1 MLKEK
6 RIAILISLLVIM
18 LVVAGCGS
26 SKEDTSSPESS
37 TEKNSQIEIEGSIAD
52 WVSSDVDEL
61 SEEIAGQIT
70 EVPIAKNIA
79 ATAIKTAMLARLE
92 IQIEHMEPLNGTDKY
107 SVRANFRFPVELDLP
122 IVGEKE
128 YWVSVS
134 YNLILE
140 GREVTESEIIL
151 SSFKMTE
158 ATDYVLNNST
168 LRVL

>member
-1 MLKEK
+1 MRIVKEK
-6 RIAILISLLVIM
+6 WVACLLSLLMIV

-26 SKEDTSSPESS
+26 PKEDTSAPESS
-37 TEKNSQIEIEGSIAD
+37 TEKKSQIEIEGSIAD
-52 WVSSDVDEL
+52 WVPGNVDEL
-61 SEEIAGQIT
+61 SEEIADQIT

-92 IQIEHMEPLNGTDKY
+92 IQIEHMESLSGTDKY
-107 SVRANFRFPVELDLP
+107 SVRTNFRFPVELDLP

-134 YNLILE
+134 YNFILE

-158 ATDYVLNNST
+158 STD
-168 LRVL
+168 